1 MALAIVL
8 GLTLAV
14 VAPVLILQWISYRTE
29 EVR

>member
-14 VAPVLILQWISYRTE
+14 VAPVLVGQWLAYRE
-29 EVR
+29 EK